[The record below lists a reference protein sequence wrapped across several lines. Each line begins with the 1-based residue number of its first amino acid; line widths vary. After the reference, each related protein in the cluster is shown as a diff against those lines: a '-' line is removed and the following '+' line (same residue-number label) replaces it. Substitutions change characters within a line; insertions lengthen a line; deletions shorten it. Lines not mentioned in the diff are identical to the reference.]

1 MFLFPSET
9 ITYLSKSLV
18 PVLITKSKYQNS
30 WNIGRHNCSWFIK
43 TLPKFF
49 FCQINWKTQ
58 IICFSASLSPFC
70 NSGNRRHLAADWST
84 LPKFPSHQKVRL
96 TNNNFSGFF
105 SDSVFSCEHSLV
117 GKAKWE
123 SFANFFLKKIRNSS
137 KMKACM
143 LTYLVYCLQRRIGN
157 VCCADTKREWCSL
170 TRPGFNQRPKVQRH
184 FRIWN
189 LSG

>member
-1 MFLFPSET
+1 MHDIYRKNMLMWIILLLCAMAIIVPTIIKLYFYCKSSKTKYINQSGTMQKIFLIWIYRQTKNFHSPKT

-105 SDSVFSCEHSLV
+105 SDSVFSC
-117 GKAKWE
+117 
-123 SFANFFLKKIRNSS
+123 
-137 KMKACM
+137 
-143 LTYLVYCLQRRIGN
+143 
-157 VCCADTKREWCSL
+157 
-170 TRPGFNQRPKVQRH
+170 
-184 FRIWN
+184 
-189 LSG
+189 

>member
-9 ITYLSKSLV
+9 ITYLNKSLV

-84 LPKFPSHQKVRL
+84 LPKKSSSHHQQLFRLFLRLSVQLRAQSGRKSKVGEFRKL
-96 TNNNFSGFF
+96 
-105 SDSVFSCEHSLV
+105 
-117 GKAKWE
+117 
-123 SFANFFLKKIRNSS
+123 FLKKIRNSS

-170 TRPGFNQRPKVQRH
+170 TRPGFNQRPKVQRQ

-189 LSG
+189 LLG

>member
-143 LTYLVYCLQRRIGN
+143 LTYLCIACNAGLAMFVVQILKENGAVWHGLVLIRDQKYK
-157 VCCADTKREWCSL
+157 DSL
-170 TRPGFNQRPKVQRH
+170 EYET
-184 FRIWN
+184 
-189 LSG
+189 